1 MPVRAGLRAQVG
13 IEYELRPD
21 RTMKRARAC
30 WYVGRT
36 TVMVQVLA
44 SVYSAWGF
52 GLLSAMPVRVF
63 YTPAQRRV
71 QVFSEHRHS
80 ACRRAMPG
88 AVFDKWMMPP
98 DITGWTSF
106 DLEQYTAMQRLH
118 IIQQHWSPTMAHR
131 SKQAKQ
137 TKRLELRGV
146 REHNARCIAAKEAA
160 SSHAPSTSSLVQV
173 PAVAVPTSSSAVD
186 YLAWTQ
192 QRRYGFPVHSTEQT
206 LELGAA
212 MCADIARDGV
222 WASLSP
228 EAKRKRV
235 EAWAAEHLASVRAE
249 HLIPP
254 FRFKEGIATAAL
266 PAAAAGTSTGALKK
280 RPRGR
285 ASAQRA

>member
-1 MPVRAGLRAQVG
+1 
-13 IEYELRPD
+13 
-21 RTMKRARAC
+21 
-30 WYVGRT
+30 
-36 TVMVQVLA
+36 
-44 SVYSAWGF
+44 
-52 GLLSAMPVRVF
+52 
-63 YTPAQRRV
+63 
-71 QVFSEHRHS
+71 
-80 ACRRAMPG
+80 MPG
-88 AVFDKWMMPP
+88 AIFDKWMMPP

-160 SSHAPSTSSLVQV
+160 TSSLVQA
-173 PAVAVPTSSSAVD
+173 PAVAVPTSSSAVHHLT
-186 YLAWTQ
+186 YTQ
-192 QRRYGFPVHSTEQT
+192 QRRYGFPVQSTERT

-212 MCADIARDGV
+212 MYADIARDGV

-235 EAWAAEHLASVRAE
+235 DAWAAEHLASVRAE
-249 HLIPP
+249 QLIPP

>member
-52 GLLSAMPVRVF
+52 GLLSAFLSNPFVCF
-63 YTPAQRRV
+63 TPQRSGAST
-71 QVFSEHRHS
+71 FSEHRHS

-137 TKRLELRGV
+137 TKRLELRGG
-146 REHNARCIAAKEAA
+146 
-160 SSHAPSTSSLVQV
+160 
-173 PAVAVPTSSSAVD
+173 AV
-186 YLAWTQ
+186 
-192 QRRYGFPVHSTEQT
+192 
-206 LELGAA
+206 
-212 MCADIARDGV
+212 
-222 WASLSP
+222 
-228 EAKRKRV
+228 
-235 EAWAAEHLASVRAE
+235 
-249 HLIPP
+249 
-254 FRFKEGIATAAL
+254 
-266 PAAAAGTSTGALKK
+266 
-280 RPRGR
+280 
-285 ASAQRA
+285 

>member
-52 GLLSAMPVRVF
+52 GLLVPVRVF
-63 YTPAQRRV
+63 YTPAQRV

-228 EAKRKRV
+228 EAKS
-235 EAWAAEHLASVRAE
+235 A
-249 HLIPP
+249 LIESSL
-254 FRFKEGIATAAL
+254 RYLQLE
-266 PAAAAGTSTGALKK
+266 
-280 RPRGR
+280 
-285 ASAQRA
+285 

>member
-1 MPVRAGLRAQVG
+1 
-13 IEYELRPD
+13 
-21 RTMKRARAC
+21 
-30 WYVGRT
+30 
-36 TVMVQVLA
+36 
-44 SVYSAWGF
+44 
-52 GLLSAMPVRVF
+52 
-63 YTPAQRRV
+63 
-71 QVFSEHRHS
+71 
-80 ACRRAMPG
+80 
-88 AVFDKWMMPP
+88 MMPP

-160 SSHAPSTSSLVQV
+160 SSHAPSTSSLV
-173 PAVAVPTSSSAVD
+173 PAVPVPTLSSAVD
-186 YLAWTQ
+186 HLAYTQ
-192 QRRYGFPVHSTEQT
+192 QRRYGFPVQSTERT

-212 MCADIARDGV
+212 MYADIARDGV

-235 EAWAAEHLASVRAE
+235 DAWEAEHLASVRAE
-249 HLIPP
+249 QLIPP

-280 RPRGR
+280 WPRGR

>member
-1 MPVRAGLRAQVG
+1 
-13 IEYELRPD
+13 
-21 RTMKRARAC
+21 
-30 WYVGRT
+30 
-36 TVMVQVLA
+36 
-44 SVYSAWGF
+44 
-52 GLLSAMPVRVF
+52 
-63 YTPAQRRV
+63 
-71 QVFSEHRHS
+71 
-80 ACRRAMPG
+80 
-88 AVFDKWMMPP
+88 MMPP

-160 SSHAPSTSSLVQV
+160 SSHAPSTSSLV
-173 PAVAVPTSSSAVD
+173 PAVPVPTLSSAVD
-186 YLAWTQ
+186 HLAYTQ
-192 QRRYGFPVHSTEQT
+192 QRRYGFPVQSTERT

-212 MCADIARDGV
+212 MYADIARDGV

-249 HLIPP
+249 QLIPP
-254 FRFKEGIATAAL
+254 FRFKEGIAIAAL